1 MKKCNPLAPLLFSIF
16 IGVAIF
22 TLALINWNDKGT
34 VRTLA
39 VVVLILSVM
48 MTGLGG
54 LMDIADEKR
63 IGYLSK
69 KHAWNDGLYLAV
81 VAVALFMMS
90 K

>member
-1 MKKCNPLAPLLFSIF
+1 MKKCNPIAPLLFSIF
-16 IGVAIF
+16 IGVTIF
-22 TLALINWNDKGT
+22 TLALVNWNDKGT
-34 VRTLA
+34 IRTLA
-39 VVVLILSVM
+39 IIALILSVT

-63 IGYLSK
+63 IGYISK

-81 VAVALFMMS
+81 VAAALFMMS